1 MMISRRSALLG
12 GVCLAAV
19 AGGVGFALQP
29 GGIAAHARQVIARVY
44 GYDIAAHPA
53 AQAFCEDYEAFLIE
67 KGLTGHMVNAIFN
80 LKAGNLSYLEDKKAR
95 LDRSIV
101 VKFAT
106 STNVVL
112 SVETG
117 EELEHFGI
125 FHPVENSCS
134 NQLSHLGLLPS
145 DSVASAG

>member
-19 AGGVGFALQP
+19 AGGVGFALLP
-29 GGIAAHARQVIARVY
+29 GGIAAHARRVIARVY
-44 GYDIAAHPA
+44 GSDIAAQPA
-53 AQAFCEDYEAFLIE
+53 AQAFCDGYETFLIE
-67 KGLTGHMVNAIFN
+67 KGLSGQVANAIFN
-80 LKAGNLSYLEDKKAR
+80 FKAGNLPYVEGKRAK

-112 SVETG
+112 SAETG
-117 EELEHFGI
+117 VELEYSGV
-125 FHPVENSCS
+125 FHPIENSCS
-134 NQLSHLGLLPS
+134 NQLSHLGLLS
-145 DSVASAG
+145 DGSVASAG